1 MDILCWVSF
10 TALPSILCPPC
21 CVFLVSGQ
29 CPWVSFAALPSENC
43 WLGVFLKDT
52 LLVSHPPYN
61 VPPCCVSPV
70 SGQCPLVSL
79 GVPGW
84 CSPLNQCNH
93 TNSPT
98 GRTLTLRC
106 TLLTMMQ
113 FAGNDSPF
121 WLVLYQQSLFSS
133 NPDFVISEVLHNFCS
148 SSSSITFFSICS
160 QKFGQS
166 LKSPS
171 SRHLSC
177 LKLHSDSLNRLQHC
191 HSLCCRR
198 KMDAKNLKLRCGFD
212 CWHNS
217 PSSWSPKESS
227 SSSWSSKEWQSWW
240 AGASP
245 GLGWTER
252 RSNSCR

>member
-1 MDILCWVSF
+1 MSY
-10 TALPSILCPPC
+10 
-21 CVFLVSGQ
+21 
-29 CPWVSFAALPSENC
+29 
-43 WLGVFLKDT
+43 
-52 LLVSHPPYN
+52 PPYN

-113 FAGNDSPF
+113 FACNDSPF
-121 WLVLYQQSLFSS
+121 WLVLYRQSLFSS
-133 NPDFVISEVLHNFCS
+133 NPDFVISEVLYNFCS
-148 SSSSITFFSICS
+148 RSSIIFFSICS

-177 LKLHSDSLNRLQHC
+177 LKLHSDSLNLQHC
-191 HSLCCRR
+191 HSLSCRR
-198 KMDAKNLKLRCGFD
+198 KMVAKNSKLCCG
-212 CWHNS
+212 WH
-217 PSSWSPKESS
+217 KSS
-227 SSSWSSKEWQSWW
+227 SSSWSPKGWQYWW

-245 GLGWTER
+245 GLGWAER

>member
-1 MDILCWVSF
+1 MMASLRKCLSRFPLMDILCWVSF
-10 TALPSILCPPC
+10 TVLPSILCPPC

-160 QKFGQS
+160 QKFGRS
-166 LKSPS
+166 LKSPPLAPPGIFPVWNS
-171 SRHLSC
+171 TSTVEIFSVVILILISEEN
-177 LKLHSDSLNRLQHC
+177 LYQQNAGWGPDSWTKWMFIC
-191 HSLCCRR
+191 SL
-198 KMDAKNLKLRCGFD
+198 
-212 CWHNS
+212 
-217 PSSWSPKESS
+217 
-227 SSSWSSKEWQSWW
+227 
-240 AGASP
+240 
-245 GLGWTER
+245 
-252 RSNSCR
+252 